1 MTDVDGEAWSTRP
14 RDTRE
19 RTCGHPIAPMFSV
32 RHAFR
37 VARDPAPQGVTVTRT
52 YEATVEWTSRRDLP
66 GWLAAVADVLTPYD
80 ADRFGVGGR
89 SRPDPTADGRF
100 LAAPVEATVRP
111 GDGDPIGAEPYH
123 YWNTPLARLQADDRY
138 PGAVV
143 SATVDLADGP
153 DAIWTGTSTA
163 GGLDARSLDGDLD
176 DYGRVG
182 VTITGRE
189 RVRRTADE
197 TDPANEGESG
207 PETKADRGVWT
218 SVGESSTP
226 EFSWLG
232 SIVDATVVPEART
245 STGSGETAPD
255 GEPVSAVERVAT
267 RIDAAWTAFERWD
280 VGPVESEDESVADH
294 GSAVGSPADPY
305 RVPDG
310 AIRAALGH
318 TDGSSQG

>member
-1 MTDVDGEAWSTRP
+1 MTDVDGEEWSTRP

-19 RTCGHPIAPMFSV
+19 RTCGHPIASIFSV

-66 GWLAAVADVLTPYD
+66 GWLAAVADGLTPYD
-80 ADRFGVGGR
+80 ADRFGDGEQ

-100 LAAPVEATVRP
+100 LAAPVEATIRP
-111 GDGDPIGAEPYH
+111 EGDGPIESEPYH

-138 PGAVV
+138 PEAVI
-143 SATVDLADGP
+143 SATVDLVDGP

-163 GGLDARSLDGDLD
+163 GGLDARSLDGDFD

-189 RVRRTADE
+189 RFRRPGDE
-197 TDPANEGESG
+197 VDPATQSG
-207 PETKADRGVWT
+207 SAPGTEVDPDAWT

-226 EFSWLG
+226 ECSWLG
-232 SIVDATVVPEART
+232 SIVDATVAPEART

-255 GEPVSAVERVAT
+255 GEPVSAVERVET
-267 RIDAAWTAFERWD
+267 RIDAAWKAFEWGD
-280 VGPVESEDESVADH
+280 LDGVESADELPADRE
-294 GSAVGSPADPY
+294 SAVGSPTDPY
-305 RVPDG
+305 RIPD
-310 AIRAALGH
+310 AAVRAAFGH
-318 TDGSSQG
+318 ADGSSPG